1 MIKLLPAPHHTRLSR
16 LDVADGPIERLLNAL
31 DVLQI
36 FRPADKSTHERD
48 DVGRPLFLLLAD
60 QVTHASS

>member
-1 MIKLLPAPHHTRLSR
+1 MIKLLPDTHHTRLSR
-16 LDVADGPIERLLNAL
+16 LDVADGPFERLLNAL

-36 FRPADKSTHERD
+36 FRPANESARERD